1 MFWGEPDAS
10 VHFCED
16 KYVKNDYVAEYYN
29 TISALCYILVGIF
42 YYKTKLKKIGMSIIF
57 LGIGTG
63 ILHCT
68 LRYYGQI
75 LDEGAMLVLS
85 FNIINKIRDRQ
96 NLQELSNIYLYF
108 LVVFY
113 LIFHTKFYIFF
124 SMFSS
129 LQIYTYYLIK
139 TRVNKDNSKSDIYIS
154 SYINIFLFSLFCW
167 ILDQLF
173 CEYVKHLY
181 LHAIWHIGTSISLF
195 VGLVPFLIN

>member
-1 MFWGEPDAS
+1 MFWGEPDSS

-16 KYVKNDYVAEYYN
+16 KYATNDYVAEYYN
-29 TISALCYILVGIF
+29 TLSAFSYILVGMF
-42 YYKTKLKKIGMSIIF
+42 YYKTKLKKIGMTIIF

-85 FNIINKIRDRQ
+85 FNILNKIRDRQ
-96 NLQELSNIYLYF
+96 NLQEFSNIYLYF

-173 CEYVKHLY
+173 CEYVKYLY
-181 LHAIWHIGTSISLF
+181 LHAVWHIGTSISLF
-195 VGLVPFLIN
+195 VGLVPFLLN